1 MTLTWKDVEDLIPE
15 ADLTPREVAAIR
27 RRFNQPRDPQGA
39 YLTHIPSLRSRLVL
53 SALSKLRKVKE
64 KKEKK

>member
-1 MTLTWKDVEDLIPE
+1 MPQ

-39 YLTHIPSLRSRLVL
+39 YLIHSHSRRSRLVL
-53 SALSKLRKVKE
+53 SALSKLRKAKENQEVK
-64 KKEKK
+64 